1 MIDVS
6 TCDMSSALPE
16 SRPDI
21 EISPQ
26 IGEGSRYYHLLK
38 DSLSGEIFEFGEE
51 EVFLYRKFDGQTTLS
66 DIQESFEEQFKVSIS
81 LNQIKAFVRQLGD
94 LGLLL
99 STHGTAIA
107 GQDNGTPLIQRRL
120 CNPNRFLDVLT
131 FFIGWCFSPLLL
143 ACFGL
148 VFLSA
153 IGIAIKFA
161 SDFIL
166 EVELGLKAVFLVPVL
181 GILVVNFVG
190 ELAKGI
196 ACKHSGSQVNELG
209 VILLYRILPRFYFD
223 IRESLWKVKKIE
235 RLQITAAGPIFQLLL
250 WSIAVI
256 GWKVT
261 HPWSNMHDFWILLI
275 VASSIILFLNLN
287 PLAQR
292 DGYLLLSIWHEAPDL
307 RNRALAYF
315 RSWFFRR
322 SLPEPLTAKEMKW
335 FKLYGAAIIIYETI
349 FWTVVLG
356 LIGYLLMQ
364 SLKGLGAC
372 LFLVFLGLRFENTL
386 KRQFMRILPARLRP
400 GNELGAIPLRWLIR
414 GGLLTVIILILLV
427 PYPFTVGGEIRLL
440 PVHQLGIRVQVPSN
454 IESVLV
460 EEGQWV
466 KKGQPVAVLMGRDQK
481 KRLETV
487 KAALDEARARLRL
500 LREGPKPEEIAKAEQ
515 EVKTSAKSLEYSM
528 LQAGR
533 YEEMFRHKA
542 VPEKDYERVLKV
554 RDVDLEQLKLTERNL
569 ELVKSGPRDEEIKAL
584 EAEVR
589 RLEVE
594 LAHAE
599 EDMRLTTLI
608 SPADGRIITPY
619 LSQKKE
625 QYLGVGDLFAVVEDA
640 RTIIAEI
647 EVPEEDVGEVRIG
660 ARVKLKTWVYPGT
673 TFIGHVTAIAPVAYE
688 KSRHRVERALSENE
702 WRIEQKEIL
711 REKGKVVRL
720 LSELPNPDGLLK
732 TDMTGYAK
740 IECGWKPLGIAF
752 TRWAVRFFMI
762 EVWSWIP

>member
-1 MIDVS
+1 LSLV
-6 TCDMSSALPE
+6 LPKL
-16 SRPDI
+16 RKDL
-21 EISPQ
+21 EITHISLD
-26 IGEGSRYYHLLK
+26 GGYRCFFLK
-38 DSLSGEIFEFGEE
+38 DPKSGEIIEFGEE
-51 EVFLYRKFDGQTTLS
+51 EYFLCRQLDGQTDLPS
-66 DIQESFEEQFKVSIS
+66 IRARFEESFGVSIE
-81 LNQIKAFVRQLGD
+81 LDELEAFMNQLD
-94 LGLLL
+94 TLGLLVSETWASDV
-99 STHGTAIA
+99 STYYPSD
-107 GQDNGTPLIQRRL
+107 QIQKLRL
-120 CNPNRFLDVLT
+120 GDPDRLLT
-131 FFIGWCFSPLLL
+131 ILAASLGWCFSPAFLMGLGLIL
-143 ACFGL
+143 ALALGIVLKFG
-148 VFLSA
+148 
-153 IGIAIKFA
+153 
-161 SDFIL
+161 SDFIYEL
-166 EVELGLKAVFLVPVL
+166 KTVWRPSFFFLLPIFGIFVINVLCEV
-181 GILVVNFVG
+181 
-190 ELAKGI
+190 AKGV
-196 ACKHSGSQVNELG
+196 ACKHYGGYVHEFG
-209 VILLYRILPRFYFD
+209 VWFRYKIIPHFYCD
-223 IRESLWKVKKIE
+223 IGDALWMNKKID
-235 RLQITAAGPIFQLLL
+235 RIQIMSAGIVCQLLL
-250 WSIAVI
+250 WGIGII
-256 GWKVT
+256 GWKNTASWTDV
-261 HPWSNMHDFWILLI
+261 HIFWLI
-275 VASSIILFLNLN
+275 FTAASSLYLFLSLN
-287 PLAQR
+287 PLIQR
-292 DGYLLLSIWHEAPDL
+292 DAYYVLSTWLEIPDL
-307 RNRALAYF
+307 RNRAIALT
-315 RSWFFRR
+315 RSWILRR
-322 SLPEPLTAKEMKW
+322 PLPEPLTSREILGFRW
-335 FKLYGAAIIIYETI
+335 YGLLSKGLEVM
-349 FWTVVLG
+349 FWILVLG
-356 LIGYLLMQ
+356 LSAYFLTHF
-364 SLKGLGAC
+364 LKGIGA
-372 LFLVFLGLRFENTL
+372 LLYLIFLCFRFENTL

-454 IESVLV
+454 IESILV

-466 KKGQPVAVLMGRDQK
+466 KKGQPVAVLLGRDQK
-481 KRLETV
+481 KRKESA
-487 KAALDEARARLRL
+487 KAALDEARARLCL

-589 RLEVE
+589 RMEVE

-599 EDMRLTTLI
+599 EDLRLITLT

-619 LSQKKE
+619 LSQKVG
-625 QYLGVGDLFAVVEDA
+625 QFLGVGDLFAVAEDA